1 VSALAAAYLKETPPE
16 RAAEELK
23 QLRRLAP
30 AEAVAWGR
38 YLRDRGAVEYTV
50 GTYESIAPGIFHR
63 LAGALSGEGLE
74 ILFAQINTLRHGLVL
89 DKFYVRDPDFA
100 DEPPQERL
108 DEVSQRLVESLRP
121 SGTSR
126 PVVRRVW
133 QRSGQSKPA
142 SPLPVRV
149 LWDNDTS
156 DQATILEVFA
166 PDRTGLLYAIT
177 RTVFELGLSVGAAK
191 IGTYLDQVVDVLYVT
206 DAATGGKVLDP
217 GRLESIRRQLVEA
230 IESFSEE

>member
-1 VSALAAAYLKETPPE
+1 
-16 RAAEELK
+16 
-23 QLRRLAP
+23 
-30 AEAVAWGR
+30 
-38 YLRDRGAVEYTV
+38 
-50 GTYESIAPGIFHR
+50 PGIFHR

-89 DKFYVRDPDFA
+89 DKFYVRDGDYA
-100 DEPPQERL
+100 GEPPSERME
-108 DEVSQRLVESLRP
+108 EVSRRLVESLRP
-121 SGTSR
+121 DGPAR

-133 QRSGQSKPA
+133 QGAGQAKPA
-142 SPLPVRV
+142 SHLPIRV

-166 PDRTGLLYAIT
+166 PDRTGLLYTIT

-206 DAATGGKVLDP
+206 DASTGGKVVDP
-217 GRLESIRRQLVEA
+217 TRLESIRRRLVEA
-230 IESFSEE
+230 IETFSEE